1 MTDPAPTTTPQP
13 VLQFD
18 RAVSAGAGPV
28 SGVTCSQCSTPITDS
43 YFTLAAK
50 PVCRSCKRGFEDT
63 IAGALAPGVFA
74 KAIAFGLGAAIAGA
88 VVYYAV
94 IALFDLE
101 IGIVAI
107 LIGYMVG
114 YAIRKAAR
122 GGGGR
127 RYQILAAALTYFA
140 VGLAYVPV
148 VLNGSAHPTKAAA
161 DSAQTATA
169 PAVTTPATGAQASTD
184 TMTTN
189 APSAPS
195 ALRAIALVIFY
206 VFALPVMIV
215 FGSMPSGV
223 ISAAIIA
230 FGMRK
235 AWSMTGGPNVSFA
248 GPLRV
253 APVGPPVRD
262 VSPAAQE

>member
-1 MTDPAPTTTPQP
+1 MTDSTTTPQP

-18 RAVSAGAGPV
+18 RAVSAGTGPV

-50 PVCRSCKRGFEDT
+50 PVCESCKRGFEDAVART
-63 IAGALAPGVFA
+63 QAPRVFA

-88 VVYYAV
+88 LVYYAV

-140 VGLAYVPV
+140 VGLAYLPV
-148 VLNGSAHPTKAAA
+148 VLNGSAHPAKTAA
-161 DSAQTATA
+161 DSAQTAKA
-169 PAVTTPATGAQASTD
+169 FAVTTAVTGAQAD
-184 TMTTN
+184 TPTT
-189 APSAPS
+189 SAPS
-195 ALRAIALVIFY
+195 STSAVRAIALVIFY
-206 VFALPVMIV
+206 VFALPVIIV

-230 FGMRK
+230 FGMQK
-235 AWSMTGGPNVSFA
+235 AWSMTAGPKVSFA

-253 APVGPPVRD
+253 APVGPPVPD
-262 VSPAAQE
+262 VSSAAQE

>member
-1 MTDPAPTTTPQP
+1 MTDPTTPQP

-50 PVCRSCKRGFEDT
+50 PVCRSCKRRFEEAV
-63 IAGALAPGVFA
+63 AGALAPRVFA

-94 IALFDLE
+94 IALFNLE

-140 VGLAYVPV
+140 VGLAYLPV
-148 VLNGSAHPTKAAA
+148 ALKGSAHPAKTAA
-161 DSAQTATA
+161 DSAQTAQA
-169 PAVTTPATGAQASTD
+169 PSVTTPVTGAQAD
-184 TMTTN
+184 TLTTT
-189 APSAPS
+189 PSATS

-206 VFALPVMIV
+206 VFALPVIIV

>member
-1 MTDPAPTTTPQP
+1 

-28 SGVTCSQCSTPITDS
+28 SGVTCSQCGTPITDS

-50 PVCRSCKRGFEDT
+50 PVCRSCKRGFEDAV
-63 IAGALAPGVFA
+63 AGTLAPRVFA

-94 IALFDLE
+94 IALFNLE

-140 VGLAYVPV
+140 VGLAYLPV
-148 VLNGSAHPTKAAA
+148 ALNGSAHRTKTAA
-161 DSAQTATA
+161 DSAQTAEA
-169 PAVTTPATGAQASTD
+169 PAVTTPTPVTGARAD
-184 TMTTN
+184 TPTTT
-189 APSAPS
+189 APSATS
-195 ALRAIALVIFY
+195 AFRAIALVIFY
-206 VFALPVMIV
+206 VFALPVIIV

-235 AWSMTGGPNVSFA
+235 AWSMTGGPNLSFA

-253 APVGPPVRD
+253 APVGAPVPD